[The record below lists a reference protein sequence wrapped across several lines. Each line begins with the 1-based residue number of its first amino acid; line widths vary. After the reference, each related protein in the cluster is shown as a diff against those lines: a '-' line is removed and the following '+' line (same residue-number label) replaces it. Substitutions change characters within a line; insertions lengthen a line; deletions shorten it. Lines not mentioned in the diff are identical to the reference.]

1 MNIDD
6 VRLIVEIRV
15 MRGRVIII
23 LIVDMMTNSGLEFM
37 SMIIHPWLSD
47 STQHTSNPIYQ
58 LPT

>member
-47 STQHTSNPIYQ
+47 STQLTSNPIYQ